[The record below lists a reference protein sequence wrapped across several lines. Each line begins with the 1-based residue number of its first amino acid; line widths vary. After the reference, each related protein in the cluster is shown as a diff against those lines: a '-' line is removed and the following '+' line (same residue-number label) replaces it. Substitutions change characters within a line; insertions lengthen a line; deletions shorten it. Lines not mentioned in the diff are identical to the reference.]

1 MNYTLEKT
9 ERYALVRINENELS
23 GELPATLEKLAAGFF
38 REGYSNIILELAS
51 AVSIDPL
58 GTMALRKINR
68 NCAAEDGL
76 LVVVTKDE
84 AFIDLLDAAKL
95 IDLAILPTVEEAVD
109 AVLMNDLENDF
120 RNEDDSEYGTAE
132 GDR

>member
-9 ERYALVRINENELS
+9 ERYALVRINENEVS

-68 NCAAEDGL
+68 NCSAEDGL